1 MEQVGRCRKWNQLN
15 GNGNRAGSYPSYYRV
30 FTLSQHLAISIQLCA
45 CKRRSRARNRG
56 LGLEIYNG
64 DDPVLV
70 DFEALGLLPFFL
82 IDKKKQIRWEHQKKK
97 KKKKWKGKRPTL
109 LLAAYLVIFWNSILA
124 MIRKKQRQK
133 QQHIHKKPVWIK
145 QAE

>member
-97 KKKKWKGKRPTL
+97 KKKWKGKRPTL

-124 MIRKKQRQK
+124 MIRKKQRPK

>member
-97 KKKKWKGKRPTL
+97 KKKWKGKRPTL